1 MKKLLFFLLVIFV
14 SACKHYKVTSKNREV
29 LTIDNTIKIQD
40 SSFLKMI
47 QPYGEKINAEM
58 NKVLVFN
65 EEDLNKS
72 KPEGKLGNLIADITF
87 QKAKTL
93 LQNQNIEP
101 DFCILNNGG
110 LRASL
115 PKGDIN
121 VGNVFELMPFE
132 NSISVVKI
140 NHNSF
145 VLMINYLKKVN
156 GQPISGLKINYKN
169 VGYDYTMN
177 NKINETKRSYWV
189 VTSDYL
195 ASGGDDM
202 IFLTQPLERIDLKIK
217 LRDVII
223 QSFEVLGKRS
233 EKLTVKLEGRITYE

>member
-1 MKKLLFFLLVIFV
+1 MV
-14 SACKHYKVTSKNREV
+14 
-29 LTIDNTIKIQD
+29 IDNSIKIQD
-40 SSFLKMI
+40 SSFLKII
-47 QPYGEKINAEM
+47 QPYGEKINTEM

-65 EEDLNKS
+65 EEELNKS

-87 QKAKTL
+87 QKAKIL

-132 NSISVVKI
+132 NSISAVRI
-140 NHNSF
+140 SHENFLS
-145 VLMINYLKKVN
+145 LIQYLKKVN
-156 GQPISGLKINYKN
+156 GQPISGLKINFKN
-169 VGYDYTMN
+169 ASYDYMIN
-177 NKINETKRSYWV
+177 NKSNEKKESYWV

-202 IFLTQPLERIDLKIK
+202 IFLMQPLQRIDLNLK
-217 LRDVII
+217 LRDAII
-223 QSFEVLGKRS
+223 QSFEELGKKS
-233 EKLTVKLEGRITYE
+233 EKLAVKLEGRIIYE